1 MNARR
6 SGWTGPGQRRDDGRA
21 SVSPLAGQW
30 RRLLELRSAPAVRDG
45 ALAAARTAL
54 AWIFIYHGATSLF
67 GAFHGAGIHRMA
79 AFFATVAHL
88 HPGTFFAVLNGTTEF
103 FGGIAVGI
111 GLLSRLAA
119 VGLFFD
125 MLIAMITV
133 TFRNGI
139 VSEAVG
145 SGYELNVGLA
155 GLALVVVLLGAGRIS
170 VDAWIG
176 RILTK
181 RASSRPEPLPAPS
194 P

>member
-1 MNARR
+1 VRRR
-6 SGWTGPGQRRDDGRA
+6 SD
-21 SVSPLAGQW
+21 VLA
-30 RRLLELRSAPAVRDG
+30 RLLKLRRAPAVADG
-45 ALAAARTAL
+45 ALAAARAAL
-54 AWIFIYHGATSLF
+54 AWLFIYHGASTLF
-67 GAFHGAGIHRMA
+67 GAFHGAGIHRTA
-79 AFFATVAHL
+79 LFFSTVAHL

-119 VGLFFD
+119 VGLFVD
-125 MLIAMITV
+125 MVIAMATV

-139 VSEAVG
+139 VSNAAG
-145 SGYELNVGLA
+145 SGYELNVALA
-155 GLALVVVLLGAGRIS
+155 GLALVVALLGAGRIS

-181 RASSRPEPLPAPS
+181 RASRRPEALPAPS